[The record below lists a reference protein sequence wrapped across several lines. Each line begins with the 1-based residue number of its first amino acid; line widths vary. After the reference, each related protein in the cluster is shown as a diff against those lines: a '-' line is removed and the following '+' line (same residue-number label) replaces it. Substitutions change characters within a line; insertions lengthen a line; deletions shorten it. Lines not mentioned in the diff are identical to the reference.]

1 MSRLPSLAS
10 VTLPNVRRA
19 ANRASSAV
27 IPASRFSSASSSRCA
42 RISSFRSSTRPDP
55 PNSPRNL
62 AMCLCQLIGACRAE
76 NASDGFSNPLPTGMF
91 RREVPP
97 ARGGQAVKFC
107 APVICGSSPFG
118 FDPSFLQEP
127 LERRVERAVLDLE
140 NVLRGLLDELG
151 DAVAMHRPPAK
162 RAQDEQVQG
171 SLQEIE
177 PFVGREFGC
186 HG

>member
-1 MSRLPSLAS
+1 MRAARQTVPR
-10 VTLPNVRRA
+10 RRA
-19 ANRASSAV
+19 FPPRYFLLLPARDARGFLRPGQQRLATGRTVRAISQRVSANSS
-27 IPASRFSSASSSRCA
+27 
-42 RISSFRSSTRPDP
+42 
-55 PNSPRNL
+55 L
-62 AMCLCQLIGACRAE
+62 LLGACRTE
-76 NASDGFSNPLPTGMF
+76 NARDRFSNPLPTGML
-91 RREVPP
+91 RREMPP

-107 APVICGSSPFG
+107 APVICGSSPFA

-127 LERRVERAVLDLE
+127 LERGIERAVLDLE

-151 DAVAMHRPPAK
+151 DAVAVHRPPAK

-171 SLQEIE
+171 SLQEVE